1 MKPTLTRPRYRAMK
15 KIKALIFS
23 GKNMGPIGL
32 RFTGAE
38 VCLSGPTMVSLEQ
51 AGWIERAEA
60 PASDAPFNNVATQ
73 GHHWTV
79 TKAGRD
85 AMKALPETEPKV

>member
-15 KIKALIFS
+15 KIASMAIEQGWHLKH
-23 GKNMGPIGL
+23 
-32 RFTGAE
+32 FTGAQLG
-38 VCLSGPTMVSLEQ
+38 LSGPTMVSLEQ

-60 PASDAPFNNVATQ
+60 PKSDAPFKVTTQ
-73 GHHWTV
+73 GHYWKT
-79 TKAGRD
+79 TKDGRD

>member
-15 KIKALIFS
+15 KISWWDQIYE
-23 GKNMGPIGL
+23 GK
-32 RFTGAE
+32 RSTFTGAE

-60 PASDAPFNNVATQ
+60 PASDAPFNLATQ

>member
-32 RFTGAE
+32 RFTGAGIG
-38 VCLSGPTMVSLEQ
+38 LSGPTMVSLEQ

-60 PASDAPFNNVATQ
+60 PASDAPFNVATQ
-73 GHHWTV
+73 GHHWTL

>member
-1 MKPTLTRPRYRAMK
+1 MKPTLTRPRYRALK
-15 KIKALIFS
+15 KINACAFPT
-23 GKNMGPIGL
+23 GTIGR
-32 RFTGAE
+32 RFTGAGIG
-38 VCLSGPTMVSLEQ
+38 LSGPTMVSLEQ
-51 AGWIERAEA
+51 AGWIERAEP